1 MATFDMKGRSI
12 VQDIVELTREY
23 REYLEKQMATANRV
37 WDDNNLRWMDEE
49 ADRVLSQLPQSDNRP
64 DKPGLYWGKIQGR
77 WDLFEVAGVAPFLEI
92 RLFHDKGDR
101 RFSPISM
108 SDFESWG
115 SEVPR
120 PPDAAI

>member
-1 MATFDMKGRSI
+1 
-12 VQDIVELTREY
+12 
-23 REYLEKQMATANRV
+23 MATANRV
-37 WDDNNLRWMDEE
+37 WDDDNLRWMDEE

-64 DKPGLYWGKIQGR
+64 DKPGLYWGKLQGQ
-77 WDLFEVAGVAPFLEI
+77 WDLYVIAGESPFLEI
-92 RLFHDKGDR
+92 RSFHPKGDR
-101 RFSPISM
+101 RYSPIAM

>member
-1 MATFDMKGRSI
+1 M
-12 VQDIVELTREY
+12 
-23 REYLEKQMATANRV
+23 MATANRV
-37 WDDNNLRWMDEE
+37 WDDDNLRWVNEGE
-49 ADRVLSQLPQSDNRP
+49 RAQPTGNRP

-115 SEVPR
+115 AEVPR
-120 PPDAAI
+120 PPDSNQ